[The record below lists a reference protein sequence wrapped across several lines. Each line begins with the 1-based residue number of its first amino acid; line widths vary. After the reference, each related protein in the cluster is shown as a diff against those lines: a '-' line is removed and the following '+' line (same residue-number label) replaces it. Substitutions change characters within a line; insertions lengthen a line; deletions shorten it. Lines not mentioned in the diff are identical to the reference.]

1 MTNPATTSLLD
12 RANLD
17 RDAVRREITRGL
29 EGADDGELFLEYG
42 QTEALGFDNGRL
54 KQATYDTSQGF
65 GLRAVKDDAVGYAH
79 SSDVSLPALIRAAD
93 AVAAVRGGY
102 SGNFAAAPA
111 HTNVRLYGDENP
123 LDAPGFEAKVK
134 LLAEIDAYVRD
145 KDPRVRQASISLGAT
160 WQVVE
165 ILRPDGESY
174 RDIRP
179 LVRVNISV
187 VAGQGDRQESGSK
200 GYGGREGYARFIET
214 KAWREAA
221 DGAIREALVNLELVP
236 APAGEMDVVL
246 GAGWPGVM
254 LHEAVG
260 HGLEGDFNRK
270 QTSAFAGLMGK
281 QVAAKGVTVVDD
293 GTMASRRGSLSIDDE
308 GTPTNRTVLIEDGIL
323 VGYMQDRQNAR
334 LMNMKPTGNG
344 RRQSYAHVPM
354 PRMTNTYMLA
364 GGRDPAEILGL
375 GEERHLRREFRRRPG
390 RHHLGQI
397 CVPVHR
403 GLQDRERQARRA
415 LEGRDADRQRAD
427 RPASNHHGRQRSR
440 ARYRH
445 RHLRQERPGRAGR
458 RRPADATDGKDHGRR
473 NGLVSD
479 VKEATTAKPV
489 SWRGQAVQLCGDRRR
504 GFRRQGRAGRA
515 VLRAVRLDGADALI
529 GDALL
534 ASKYPYGYG
543 AASLPIQIT
552 LPETGRLFGE
562 TPKRG
567 DVVVFRW
574 PGDRSQAWVKRVVG
588 LPGDRIQLRQGQLF
602 INDHAAT
609 LKPDGTGEA
618 EDDHGGSERAYRFI
632 ETLPNGV
639 EPRDLQDARQWPAR
653 QHARGNGAA
662 GKTVRARRQQGQLRR
677 QPCRRARRRRRPP
690 ADRQSDRPG

>member
-1 MTNPATTSLLD
+1 M
-12 RANLD
+12 
-17 RDAVRREITRGL
+17 
-29 EGADDGELFLEYG
+29 
-42 QTEALGFDNGRL
+42 
-54 KQATYDTSQGF
+54 
-65 GLRAVKDDAVGYAH
+65 
-79 SSDVSLPALIRAAD
+79 
-93 AVAAVRGGY
+93 
-102 SGNFAAAPA
+102 
-111 HTNVRLYGDENP
+111 RLYGDDNP

-145 KDPRVRQASISLGAT
+145 KDPRVRQATVSLGAT

-221 DGAIREALVNLELVP
+221 DGAIREALVNLESVP

-270 QTSAFAGLMGK
+270 QTSAFAGLMGQ

-344 RRQSYAHVPM
+344 RRQGYAHVPM

-364 GGRDPAEILGL
+364 GQPRSGGNSGV
-375 GEERHLRREFRRRPG
+375 GEERHLCRQFRRRPG

-397 CVPVHR
+397 RVPVHR

-415 LEGRDADRQRAD
+415 VEGRDADRQRAD
-427 RPASNHHGRQRSR
+427 RPASHHHDRQRSR

-458 RRPADATDGKDHGRR
+458 RRPADAADGADYGRR
-473 NGLVSD
+473 NRLMS
-479 VKEATTAKPV
+479 ERTAKRPPPKPI
-489 SWRGQAVQLCGDRRR
+489 SWRAQAVQL
-504 GFRRQGRAGRA
+504 AAIVA
-515 VLRAVRLDGADALI
+515 VVFVAKGALAEPFYVPSGSMEPTLLI

-534 ASKYPYGYG
+534 ASKFPYGYG

-552 LPETGRLFGE
+552 LPETGRVFGE

-588 LPGDRIQLRQGQLF
+588 LPGDRIQMRQGQLF

-609 LKPDGTGEA
+609 LKPDGIGQA
-618 EDDHGGSERAYRFI
+618 EDDSGGSEPAYRYI
-632 ETLPNGV
+632 ETLPDGV
-639 EPRDLQDARQWPAR
+639 SARDLQDARQWPAR
-653 QHARGNGAA
+653 QHARSDRAA
-662 GKTVRARRQQGQLRR
+662 GPAVRDGRQPRQLRR
-677 QPCRRARRRRRPP
+677 QPRAVRDGGVGLLPIDNLVGR
-690 ADRQSDRPG
+690 ADAVVGSWDIGMRSQPVWTWLSGFRVRGFSPRCIEA